1 MLSHKESSCG
11 SAAVRHTLHDMERI
25 TANIPSK
32 DLVEQARELAFRQKQ
47 SLREWAGDA
56 VVQKIKRSNKQ
67 KGAK

>member
-1 MLSHKESSCG
+1 
-11 SAAVRHTLHDMERI
+11 MERI